1 MKSVNMAD
9 LVVDT
14 ALDFWT
20 IGQTVAGLV
29 VISHLVSSGI
39 RWSNPSS
46 AAEDLKDEFMNKSK
60 DFPATATVG
69 VLMGFVA
76 GAANSG
82 YPMPFAGF
90 NGMMSGVS
98 VTAAVLWS
106 WLMFGHYSTLFPV
119 TSDQMWAQITA
130 GSVVSGITGGAVV
143 VAARAL
149 S

>member
-1 MKSVNMAD
+1 MAD

-29 VISHLVSSGI
+29 VIGHLVSGGI
-39 RWSNPSS
+39 RWSSPTS

-69 VLMGFVA
+69 VLLGIVA
-76 GAANSG
+76 GAMNSR
-82 YPMPFAGF
+82 YPIPFAGF

-98 VTAAVLWS
+98 GTAAVLWS
-106 WLMFGHYSTLFPV
+106 WLMFAHYSTLHPM
-119 TSDQMWAQITA
+119 TSEQMWAQITA
-130 GSVVSGITGGAVV
+130 GSTVSGITGGAMGMLTS
-143 VAARAL
+143 AL
-149 S
+149 T

>member
-1 MKSVNMAD
+1 MAD

-14 ALDFWT
+14 ALEFWT

-29 VISHLVSSGI
+29 VISHLVSGGI
-39 RWSNPSS
+39 RWGSPAN

-60 DFPATATVG
+60 DFPVTAAAG
-69 VLMGFVA
+69 VLIGLGA

-98 VTAAVLWS
+98 VTAAALWS
-106 WLMFGHYSTLFPV
+106 WLMFVHYSTLYPV

-130 GSVVSGITGGAVV
+130 GSVVSGITGGATGVV
-143 VAARAL
+143 VRAL